1 MTAPNGGAG
10 SRTRPHRE
18 RQQRRAAIHFQTEP
32 RTRWRVRRSRTRC
45 VTNATLAGNSHAVAS
60 TDLRVL
66 DPHVAPVRPANDRPF
81 ADHVHLDRGTRLG
94 AALQHDG
101 RWYNALK
108 AAHGNASSTSGAGCS
123 CWRARASAARPVGGT
138 TGAGVTERTTI
149 PAPWCSTTAGCT
161 RWCSPTAAVLW
172 GRQAQC
178 VAVAVC
184 ARAHLSAPKPRDLN
198 VARAE
203 RGGRGGPGRL
213 RKKDVNTTIC
223 EQRLMP
229 L

>member
-32 RTRWRVRRSRTRC
+32 RRRWRVRRSRTRC

-101 RWYNALK
+101 RWYNAFK
-108 AAHGNASSTSGAGCS
+108 AAHGSASSTAVA
-123 CWRARASAARPVGGT
+123 RARALRGAPSRRHDRRGSHRADSKSSLCCGAPPLLGAPGG
-138 TGAGVTERTTI
+138 
-149 PAPWCSTTAGCT
+149 APPLLWCSGDD
-161 RWCSPTAAVLW
+161 RHSVSLS
-172 GRQAQC
+172 RC
-178 VAVAVC
+178 VRV
-184 ARAHLSAPKPRDLN
+184 RTLAHQNPETS
-198 VARAE
+198 
-203 RGGRGGPGRL
+203 
-213 RKKDVNTTIC
+213 T
-223 EQRLMP
+223 
-229 L
+229 

>member
-101 RWYNALK
+101 RWYNAFK
-108 AAHGNASSTSGAGCS
+108 AAHGSASSTAVA
-123 CWRARASAARPVGGT
+123 RARALRGAPSRRHDRRGSHRADNNPSALVLHHCWVHQVVLPHCCGALGT
-138 TGAGVTERTTI
+138 TGTVCRCRG
-149 PAPWCSTTAGCT
+149 
-161 RWCSPTAAVLW
+161 
-172 GRQAQC
+172 
-178 VAVAVC
+178 VC
-184 ARAHLSAPKPRDLN
+184 ACAP
-198 VARAE
+198 
-203 RGGRGGPGRL
+203 
-213 RKKDVNTTIC
+213 
-223 EQRLMP
+223 
-229 L
+229 